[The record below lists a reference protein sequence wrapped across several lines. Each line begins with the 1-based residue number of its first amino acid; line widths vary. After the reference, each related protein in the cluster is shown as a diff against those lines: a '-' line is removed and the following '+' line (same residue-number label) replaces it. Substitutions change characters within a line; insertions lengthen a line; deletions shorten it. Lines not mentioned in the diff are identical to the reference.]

1 MAATTELASWRD
13 GATREAILRF
23 VRSVSDAG
31 PEFVPASERIA
42 TFDNDGTLWCEKPA
56 YVQADFVL
64 RKWEA
69 MAAADPALA
78 ERQPYKA
85 VVEGDREWLGSML
98 EHVPELVQGVSEAFG
113 GITPDAFD
121 QQVAAFF
128 AQAEHPTLHVPYA
141 QTVYRPMRELLALL
155 EAHDFRVFICSGGG
169 RDFVRPI
176 SEDLY
181 GIPRER
187 VIGTSP
193 PVEYRDGGLI
203 RGPGVEQPVDDGPGK
218 PAHIWSRIGR
228 LPLFA
233 VGNADGDVE
242 MLSLARFALLVHH
255 DDADRE
261 FAYDTGA
268 ERAPAEGE
276 ARGWTVASMKQD
288 FATVFGSEPDDTAHA
303 AAAVATARD
312 D

>member
-1 MAATTELASWRD
+1 MGATTELPSWRD

-23 VRSVSDAG
+23 VRSVGDSG
-31 PEFVPASERIA
+31 PDFVPASERIA

-56 YVQADFVL
+56 YVQADFIL
-64 RKWEA
+64 RKWKA

-85 VVEGDREWLGSML
+85 VVEGDREWLGSIL

-113 GITPDAFD
+113 GITPQAFE
-121 QQVAAFF
+121 QQVVEFF
-128 AQAEHPTLHVPYA
+128 AKVEHPTLGVPYA
-141 QTVYRPMRELLALL
+141 QTIYRPMRELLALL
-155 EAHDFRVFICSGGG
+155 ETHDFRVFICSGGG
-169 RDFVRPI
+169 RDFVRAI
-176 SEDLY
+176 SEDVY

-187 VIGTSP
+187 VIGSSA

-203 RGPGVEQPVDDGPGK
+203 RGPGVEQPIDDGPGK

-233 VGNADGDVE
+233 AGNADGDVE
-242 MLSLARFALLVHH
+242 MLSLARFSLLVHH
-255 DDADRE
+255 DDAERE
-261 FAYDTGA
+261 FAYETGA
-268 ERAPAEGE
+268 ERALAEGE

-288 FATVFGSEPDDTAHA
+288 FATVFGSGTDDTAHA
-303 AAAVATARD
+303 PAAVAAASRG
-312 D
+312 

>member
-1 MAATTELASWRD
+1 MAATTELPSWRD
-13 GATREAILRF
+13 GAARKAILRF
-23 VRSVSDAG
+23 VRSVSEPG
-31 PEFVPASERIA
+31 PDFVPPGERIA

-64 RKWEA
+64 RKWKA
-69 MAAADPALA
+69 MAAVDPPLA

-113 GITPDAFD
+113 GITPDAFE
-121 QQVAAFF
+121 QQVVEFF
-128 AQAEHPTLHVPYA
+128 GQAEHPTLHVPYA
-141 QTVYRPMRELLALL
+141 QTIYRPMRELLSLL

-193 PVEYRDGGLI
+193 PVEYRDGRLI
-203 RGPGVEQPVDDGPGK
+203 RRAGVEQPVDDGPGK

-233 VGNADGDVE
+233 AGNADGDVE

-268 ERAPAEGE
+268 ERALAEGD
-276 ARGWTVASMKQD
+276 ARGWTVASMKHD
-288 FATVFGSEPDDTAHA
+288 FATVFGSTTDAC
-303 AAAVATARD
+303 ATDARLGSRR
-312 D
+312 